1 MSRTSQMNENTSI
14 MNPACFVAAAAAANK
29 NTTTILLRPGS
40 YGSDFKI
47 AWKAAIEKK
56 ATAKST

>member
-1 MSRTSQMNENTSI
+1 
-14 MNPACFVAAAAAANK
+14 AAVANK
-29 NTTTILLRPGS
+29 NITAIFLKPGS
-40 YGSDFKI
+40 YESDFKI